1 MAMAIPAA
9 AEAMVRTTNSLRR
22 LWRWLGGTSTQS
34 MRRPRPSPGDDDDDD
49 VDDVD
54 AEAESE
60 ENPPPRGAWGVLAIA
75 PIVVFVVVVV
85 VGENASAH
93 RRHSSS
99 SSPAATGARTVVLVE
114 RAVMLRSSMGL
125 TMPYGSNRII
135 RFCGWW
141 LEFFS
146 TKLYMWAISYCHF

>member
-99 SSPAATGARTVVLVE
+99 SSPAATGARMAVIFRYLRELIFYTVPDLG
-114 RAVMLRSSMGL
+114 VMWDGMHNFRKNGV
-125 TMPYGSNRII
+125 TR
-135 RFCGWW
+135 
-141 LEFFS
+141 FFS
-146 TKLYMWAISYCHF
+146 